1 MEKNAAL
8 TERLLAFLVLAGVAG
23 TWSAESR
30 SGLADRVRTLQP
42 VVTWMAVKAPGS
54 GAPLLFA
61 TVHQPEKRSLSIIHV
76 PGAARGAITPL
87 PRGEGSSEGAERRR
101 RSSSPSGN
109 SEPAQA
115 ALAAAAEAHRAVF
128 SLPRLSHLDLGP
140 PRFLYA
146 QPRDFP
152 PGDPPVAMK
161 RWLAASY
168 GGLSFWKRLPGLL
181 RRPPLG
187 DCAPAENFFDRLAYA
202 LELHRLPRRSMLAA
216 WLPEGRGR
224 EAFLLE
230 RLGPPRRG
238 ARPPDRPVS
247 VEVLNATEFKGVA
260 MRVGKVLRLRGADV
274 LSFRNTDSDHP
285 GTLVYDRTG
294 RIENAL
300 QVLDMLGCP
309 QAEAV
314 TAVEE
319 RPLVEVSVVIKAD
332 CSHSPPL
339 RGGE

>member
-8 TERLLAFLVLAGVAG
+8 IERLLAFLVLAGVAG
-23 TWSAESR
+23 TWFVESR

-42 VVTWMAVKAPGS
+42 VVTWMAVQTPGS
-54 GAPLLFA
+54 DAPLLFA
-61 TVHQPEKRSLSIIHV
+61 TVHQPERRSLSIIHV
-76 PGAARGAITPL
+76 PRAARGAAAPL
-87 PRGEGSSEGAERRR
+87 PKKAALAELDA
-101 RSSSPSGN
+101 
-109 SEPAQA
+109 AQA

-168 GGLSFWKRLPGLL
+168 GGLPFWKRLPGLL
-181 RRPPLG
+181 REPSPSDLWG
-187 DCAPAENFFDRLAYA
+187 QGTAEGLVDRLAYA
-202 LELHRLPRRSMLAA
+202 LELHRLSRRSMLAA
-216 WLPEGRGR
+216 WLPEGPAR

-230 RLGPPRRG
+230 RLGAPRRG
-238 ARPPDRPVS
+238 ARPPDQPVS
-247 VEVLNATEFKGVA
+247 VEVLNATALKGVA

-274 LSFRNTDSDHP
+274 LSFRNADSDHP

-300 QVLDMLGCP
+300 KVLDMLGCP

-332 CSHSPPL
+332 CAGPDAAAD
-339 RGGE
+339 R